1 LAEHEG
7 FSIFDLTKI
16 LAMAEALYLSKPA
29 PAWFYAIL
37 EWIHTLNFRRKRPDE
52 VNYFLI
58 D

>member
-1 LAEHEG
+1 LPEYRC
-7 FSIFDLTKI
+7 SNIFDLIKI

-29 PAWFYAIL
+29 PAWFYAIV
-37 EWIHTLNFRRKRPDE
+37 EWIHTLNFRRKRPDD